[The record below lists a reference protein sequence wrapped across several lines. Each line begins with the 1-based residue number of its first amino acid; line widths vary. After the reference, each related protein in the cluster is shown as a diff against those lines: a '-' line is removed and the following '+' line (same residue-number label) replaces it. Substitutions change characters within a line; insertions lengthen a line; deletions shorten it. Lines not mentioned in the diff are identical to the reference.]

1 MFTCVFTQF
10 SRKFS
15 SNFLKQNLNEIWVT
29 FEWKPRQKRK
39 FWDPSVPHH
48 VDILPVSSSGRA
60 VLFLGLHWNVTCH
73 TQCMDLW
80 APAQH
85 QWKWTS
91 PSTMQETTF
100 VFKAHSMLLGC
111 QTIST
116 TRLAP
121 KFSLRPWALGV
132 ALRVAYGDSL
142 RNAAVA
148 TTLTPHSSV
157 SKWKVSHWNP
167 GDKPNHSKNW
177 RPSDWKP
184 AEQQEHTAHCFGVAH
199 LMPLPMLNWTKSES
213 SLRIQVRPNSWIT
226 SQGEARISQS
236 KPKTWTPEQCTLAPM
251 QAEWK
256 KWHTLKSGNFHLA
269 LLGETILC
277 KLRGRT
283 GVPLVSNKSGPNT
296 SNSTQTKHHFDID
309 SAQKNLFVKAP
320 NGKSLMQVVHWSLH
334 RCSLSNGA

>member
-1 MFTCVFTQF
+1 MLTSFQSAPVVERCC
-10 SRKFS
+10 SWGCIE
-15 SNFLKQNLNEIWVT
+15 NL
-29 FEWKPRQKRK
+29 
-39 FWDPSVPHH
+39 
-48 VDILPVSSSGRA
+48 
-60 VLFLGLHWNVTCH
+60 TCH

-91 PSTMQETTF
+91 PSTVQETTF

-111 QTIST
+111 QTISI
-116 TRLAP
+116 TRLTP

-132 ALRVAYGDSL
+132 ALGVASGDSL

-226 SQGEARISQS
+226 SQAGGKNI
-236 KPKTWTPEQCTLAPM
+236 PEQTEKLNAGAMHTCPHASWMKKVTNPKVEELPLSTAWWDHPLQTSWPHWRSLSVKQISAKYIQQHSKQNITLTLTQLKQLVCQGSKWEVADAGCTL
-251 QAEWK
+251 E
-256 KWHTLKSGNFHLA
+256 
-269 LLGETILC
+269 
-277 KLRGRT
+277 
-283 GVPLVSNKSGPNT
+283 
-296 SNSTQTKHHFDID
+296 
-309 SAQKNLFVKAP
+309 SA
-320 NGKSLMQVVHWSLH
+320 
-334 RCSLSNGA
+334 